1 MVEFLSGIEA
11 MPESVWL
18 CLVATLA
25 AATGALERMG
35 GGE

>member
-25 AATGALERMG
+25 AATGAFASG
-35 GGE
+35 GRP